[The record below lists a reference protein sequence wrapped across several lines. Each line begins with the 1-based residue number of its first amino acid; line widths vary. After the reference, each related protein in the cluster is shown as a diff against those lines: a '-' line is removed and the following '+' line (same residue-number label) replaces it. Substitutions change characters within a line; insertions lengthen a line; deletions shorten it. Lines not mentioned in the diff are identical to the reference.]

1 MCFFKSFKQ
10 KIYKKIQYF
19 FHILNNCVHT
29 TRIFKIRINNNIF
42 ETTRPR
48 TIKLDTFYHQ
58 HSVDPLLTEHLV
70 YRSIK
75 RNPIFYGK
83 ICILSKVSLGFFFF
97 LIQVGPFYLYK
108 LGIGRSAYREAAL
121 LNFVINPITNT
132 KFQQYPVTSES
143 YSN

>member
-29 TRIFKIRINNNIF
+29 TRIFKIRINKNIF

-97 LIQVGPFYLYK
+97 FDTSRTFLLIQTGNRAFSLSRGSFTEFRY
-108 LGIGRSAYREAAL
+108 
-121 LNFVINPITNT
+121 
-132 KFQQYPVTSES
+132 
-143 YSN
+143 